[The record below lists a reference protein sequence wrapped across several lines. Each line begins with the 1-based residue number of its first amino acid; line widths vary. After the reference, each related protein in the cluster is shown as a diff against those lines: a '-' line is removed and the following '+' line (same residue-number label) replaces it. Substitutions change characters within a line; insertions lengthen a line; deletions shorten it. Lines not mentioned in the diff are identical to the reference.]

1 MKDIFFHDRGKQ
13 ILLTLSSGDKYVS
26 EIASDVGATYAH
38 TFNLIKVM
46 AKQGIVTT
54 NKRGRTKYVKLTL
67 KGTELSAALAQFIDM
82 INTPA
87 AKFKKR
93 EKTRT
98 KTKKKTVQAKTVEMA
113 ETATNR
119 RLGSYADAMEG
130 LLIKLKSE
138 ESPSELAKYARVIGR
153 YRALV
158 AKQRPRDQH
167 GKNLKQEAIALVEE
181 LSAALELRRS

>member
-13 ILLTLSSGDKYVS
+13 ILLTLNSGDKYVS

-54 NKRGRTKYVKLTL
+54 NKRGRTKYVKLTP
-67 KGTELSAALAQFIDM
+67 KGTELSAALAQFIDT

-87 AKFKKR
+87 SKFKR

-98 KTKKKTVQAKTVEMA
+98 KTKKKIVQAKTVEMA

-181 LSAALELRRS
+181 LSIALESRRS